1 MEQSGWNEV
10 TMERTDRI
18 KPYKKNFK
26 YNASKFAQINIY
38 VWFSLS
44 GFLATYTHVSLD
56 VKIAKHN
63 LETDENASL

>member
-1 MEQSGWNEV
+1 MLLHVNRIKQGSILENFFQSERSDYSWERSDYLMEQSGWNEV

-38 VWFSLS
+38 V
-44 GFLATYTHVSLD
+44 
-56 VKIAKHN
+56 
-63 LETDENASL
+63 